1 MTETEARARDYPP
14 CLGAHADH
22 DLHHE
27 GRDLNVYARSVQQDG
42 ARAVIRYTYLCH
54 AADQRAGRGCVCV
67 TPSHGRGA
75 SLWASAMNDYL
86 RFCCAPRNSDWR
98 NLVADCYRECS
109 SEQTYAAERAYAL
122 LIGSSKKNLMNRIYC
137 FGASL
142 P

>member
-1 MTETEARARDYPP
+1 M
-14 CLGAHADH
+14 
-22 DLHHE
+22 
-27 GRDLNVYARSVQQDG
+27 
-42 ARAVIRYTYLCH
+42 
-54 AADQRAGRGCVCV
+54 

-142 P
+142 PSITSPPAIALGDQLWLLRRETLEPVL